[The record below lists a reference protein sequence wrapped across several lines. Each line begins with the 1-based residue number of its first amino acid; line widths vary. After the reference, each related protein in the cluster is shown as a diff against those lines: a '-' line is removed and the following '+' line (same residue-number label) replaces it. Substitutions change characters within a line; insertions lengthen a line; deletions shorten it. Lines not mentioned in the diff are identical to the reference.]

1 MPARG
6 FPFLR
11 LVAAALLVLPLL
23 MSGGCESMLGKF
35 IVRSPNHGKTLKK
48 LDVQPPVTLPGTVI
62 DHHLRVPIHGDMPAN
77 LAVWVIDPSNEQAD
91 ALEGEQGPMFHT
103 PLDQPRSLRPGV
115 PRGTVLILH
124 GYHDDMNQPRYL
136 MWARVLAAEGYRAV
150 LLDQRGHGQSTGD
163 WSSYGVREARD
174 LTEVLDYLDRQEL
187 LVPPV
192 GAMGVSFGGATAV
205 HLADRD
211 PRVRALVLISTY
223 TSMRDVVPDF
233 GRAIG
238 FDSYTDAKFQRI
250 VTYAGEHAHFDP
262 DDSDVIGKVARLDR
276 PVLIIHGEDDYL
288 IPIQHALR
296 IEEAAHRDEVRL
308 VRIAGAD
315 HTSLADQVAEPVR
328 APLVNWFNRY
338 LRPTPLKTDAP
349 VTTDSDADT
358 RPAPASPDT
367 SAPRG
372 VSDTPDA
379 PDALRITAPAAG
391 SSPTGAPTPT
401 PAPGSVSRSGPG
413 ESVD

>member
-1 MPARG
+1 MPARRSRL
-6 FPFLR
+6 FL
-11 LVAAALLVLPLL
+11 LAVLLLLV
-23 MSGGCESMLGKF
+23 SQVGCESMLGKF
-35 IVRSPNHGKTLKK
+35 IVRSPNHGKSLQK
-48 LDVQPPVTLPGTVI
+48 LDLQPPVRLPGTVI
-62 DHHLRVPIHGDMPAN
+62 DHRLRVPIHGDMPAN
-77 LAVWVIDPSNEQAD
+77 LAVWIIDPSNEEAVS
-91 ALEGEQGPMFHT
+91 LEGETGPTFHV
-103 PLDQPRSLRPGV
+103 PLDQPRSLRPGP
-115 PRGTVLILH
+115 PRGTVVILH

-150 LLDQRGHGQSTGD
+150 LLDQRGHGLSTGD
-163 WSSYGVREARD
+163 WSSYGVREAGD
-174 LTEVLDYLDRQEL
+174 VSEVLDYLERQEL

-211 PRVRALVLISTY
+211 PRLRALVLISTY

-250 VTYAGEHAHFDP
+250 VTHAGEHAHFDP

-296 IEEAAHRDEVRL
+296 IEAAAHRPDVRV
-308 VRIAGAD
+308 VRVAGAD

-328 APLVNWFNRY
+328 APLTHWFDRY
-338 LRPTPLKTDAP
+338 LRPAPLKVPDTPLSAP
-349 VTTDSDADT
+349 
-358 RPAPASPDT
+358 RPAPPA
-367 SAPRG
+367 AP
-372 VSDTPDA
+372 S
-379 PDALRITAPAAG
+379 TAP
-391 SSPTGAPTPT
+391 PTNTVDPTPQ
-401 PAPGSVSRSGPG
+401 PPGSA
-413 ESVD
+413 VD